1 MNSIQHNSWGQ
12 GALGALGETLPRGLS
27 EDLRIRGPLRNS
39 SYADCAFPLLP
50 HPFLL
55 ALAPRSIKWEYP
67 MIWDPCV
74 MRWWPLFPFS
84 TSVLIHVT
92 WCLSVGKME
101 HWGWHFSCLPFCFFP
116 PRRWRKAW
124 RWLSES
130 FVVLIDRYI
139 WRPSIFSLWQ
149 NLFEL
154 I

>member
-67 MIWDPCV
+67 MIWAPCV

-84 TSVLIHVT
+84 TSHIPISDYTEEIARTKKININSQMIQQFHFWVYIGRKSNHYHDEFLHIHVT
-92 WCLSVGKME
+92 AALLTITKTWK
-101 HWGWHFSCLPFCFFP
+101 
-116 PRRWRKAW
+116 
-124 RWLSES
+124 
-130 FVVLIDRYI
+130 
-139 WRPSIFSLWQ
+139 
-149 NLFEL
+149 
-154 I
+154 